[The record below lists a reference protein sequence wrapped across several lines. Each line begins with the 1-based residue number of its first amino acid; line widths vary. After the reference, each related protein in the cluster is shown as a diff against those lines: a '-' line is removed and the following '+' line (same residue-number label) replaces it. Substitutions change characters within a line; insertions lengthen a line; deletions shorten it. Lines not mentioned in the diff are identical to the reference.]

1 MTDTEAFNHVI
12 EVAKS
17 FADKVDKN
25 IPRTTDLDEFM
36 KRVAINITALA
47 MATRISSPITTAEV
61 IIGLTLLL
69 RRPDDIN
76 KITLVNAT
84 NVKDVK
90 DK

>member
-1 MTDTEAFNHVI
+1 MTDAEAFNHVI

-36 KRVAINITALA
+36 KHVAINIMELA
-47 MATRISSPITTAEV
+47 MAVRIGSPITTAEV

-69 RRPDDIN
+69 KRPDDIN

-90 DK
+90 DE